1 MLKILGKSSS
11 INGRKVLWLC
21 AEIDLPYVLEEWG
34 AGFRSAQVP
43 EFLALNPNGK
53 IPVLV
58 VDGVAIFESLA
69 QLLYLG
75 ETFGV
80 EKELFPKPGPERAEA
95 FKWMCWVSVSVHDAL
110 VRVILNGDR
119 APEDHRNTK
128 AREAALTDLKKY
140 FGILD
145 HHLEGRQ
152 FMLGGS
158 FSLVDCAAASFV
170 PFASRLGVDIGP
182 FKNVQAWSARA
193 MERPALARVMQ
204 G

>member
-1 MLKILGKSSS
+1 MLAA
-11 INGRKVLWLC
+11 RR
-21 AEIDLPYVLEEWG
+21 A
-34 AGFRSAQVP
+34 F
-43 EFLALNPNGK
+43 
-53 IPVLV
+53 

-80 EKELFPKPGPERAEA
+80 EKGLFPKPGPERAEA

-170 PFASRLGVDIGP
+170 PVCFAPRRRHRAFQERASVVCARDGAPCPRPRHAGVTCG
-182 FKNVQAWSARA
+182 
-193 MERPALARVMQ
+193 
-204 G
+204 